1 MNSGKLNE
9 IRTTGS
15 AGGPVYEYRLWEQ
28 TIRINY
34 ENILG
39 KYTMRTDYKN
49 MKKGKELTSCRV

>member
-1 MNSGKLNE
+1 MKSGPPDCMNSGKLNE

-34 ENILG
+34 ENIL
-39 KYTMRTDYKN
+39 
-49 MKKGKELTSCRV
+49 

>member
-34 ENILG
+34 ENILCEQTI
-39 KYTMRTDYKN
+39 KI
-49 MKKGKELTSCRV
+49 